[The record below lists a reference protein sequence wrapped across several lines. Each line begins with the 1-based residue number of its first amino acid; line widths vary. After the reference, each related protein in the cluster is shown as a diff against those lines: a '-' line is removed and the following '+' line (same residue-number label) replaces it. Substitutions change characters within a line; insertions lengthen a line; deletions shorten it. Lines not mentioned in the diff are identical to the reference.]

1 MEIFRTLGALIEPPG
16 PELEPLAELL
26 DLGPLPEEAEHSE
39 LFLFQ
44 LYPYASVYLGP
55 EGMLGGEARDR
66 IAGFWRALGQA
77 PPKEPDHL
85 TTLLAFYAELCE
97 HGAAADKAHAE
108 RWQQARRAYLWEHLL
123 AWLPVYLAKL
133 EALAPLFYRKW
144 GGLLRQALQAEVET
158 VGPQDRLALHL
169 RSAPPISDPRES
181 DLESFLDSLLSPV
194 RSGVLWTRDDL
205 GRAARDLEIGS
216 RIGERRFI
224 LEALLA
230 QKTGAVLGWIAD
242 EATAWATRLRQEDGS
257 WGPILPFWIQQAEA
271 TAALMT
277 ELADQGTTI
286 SASFSARRE

>member
-16 PELEPLAELL
+16 PALVPLAELL

-66 IAGFWRALGQA
+66 IAGFWRALGQT
-77 PPKEPDHL
+77 PVKEPDHL

-97 HGAAADKAHAE
+97 HGSTADPAHAE

-133 EALAPLFYRKW
+133 GTQAPPFYRRW
-144 GGLLRQALQAEVET
+144 GRLLNEALQAEAEA

-169 RSAPPISDPRES
+169 RAAPPISDPRES

-205 GRAARDLEIGS
+205 GRAARDLGIGS

-230 QKTGAVLGWIAD
+230 QKTGAVLGWIAE
-242 EATAWATRLRQEDGS
+242 EATAWAARLRQEGGS
-257 WGPILPFWIQQAEA
+257 WGRVLPFWIERAET
-271 TAALMT
+271 TAQ
-277 ELADQGTTI
+277 LAAQLSQDD
-286 SASFSARRE
+286 SPL